1 MRRAASVN
9 HFSARRI
16 ELQRQRADEILVRA
30 EVGLVD
36 RACDADQIAEMCGG
50 ALAVSREQFGGLL
63 VFPSAVARDPSRRG
77 EVMKGHDRRDLV
89 LVTACEHAAVMV
101 ERGARELAGFGLDA
115 RPFDREAVGV
125 EAESREHRDVVGVA
139 MVLIAGVARRLD
151 ERRPRRVLEHPVV
164 AIEVVAL
171 DLVGGSR
178 CAPKKIGGKGE
189 TLSGHRTYTSR
200 RNPSDAT
207 AKSRSRQPAYL
218 NIACEM
224 Q

>member
-9 HFSARRI
+9 HFSRVGSSFSGSEPTRYWYAPRLASLMVHATPIRSPRCAAVRS
-16 ELQRQRADEILVRA
+16 QYRAN
-30 EVGLVD
+30 
-36 RACDADQIAEMCGG
+36 
-50 ALAVSREQFGGLL
+50 S
-63 VFPSAVARDPSRRG
+63 SAVFLSSHPPSPATHRGRG
-77 EVMKGHDRRDLV
+77 EVMKGYDRRDLV

-151 ERRPRRVLEHPVV
+151 ERRPRRMLENPVV

-171 DLVGGSR
+171 DLVGGGR
-178 CAPKKIGGKGE
+178 CAPQKIGGKGE

-218 NIACEM
+218 KIACEM
-224 Q
+224 